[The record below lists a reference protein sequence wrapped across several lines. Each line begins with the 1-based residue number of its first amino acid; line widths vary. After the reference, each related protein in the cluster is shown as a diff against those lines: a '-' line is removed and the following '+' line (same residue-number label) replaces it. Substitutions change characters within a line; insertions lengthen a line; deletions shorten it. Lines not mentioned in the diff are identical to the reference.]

1 MSDSGSLYVLRIL
14 FDQHQ
19 INGINRVMVV
29 VEKDDVKVMVV
40 AEKDDVKVMM
50 FKLHPC
56 GFLMQRRRR
65 KKKQR
70 S

>member
-1 MSDSGSLYVLRIL
+1 
-14 FDQHQ
+14 
-19 INGINRVMVV
+19 MVV

-56 GFLMQRRRR
+56 GFLMQRQRRR
-65 KKKQR
+65 KKQR
-70 S
+70 N